1 MHPVATRD
9 CTAGS
14 RGRSF
19 IPMAELGAQL
29 QDLATRYG
37 LRDVYVFGS
46 RAQVIATRAGV
57 SQTRG
62 SQAVD
67 VADGRDADI
76 GVEPLSAGRLDPQAR
91 VRLTAE
97 LEDLLAVP
105 RVDLVV
111 LSEAPALL
119 ALEVVKGE
127 LLFTADRRAQAEHE
141 LYIMRRAA
149 DLAPFHRE
157 RVRQVLEEGAR

>member
-1 MHPVATRD
+1 MT
-9 CTAGS
+9 
-14 RGRSF
+14 
-19 IPMAELGAQL
+19 ELGERL
-29 QDLATRYG
+29 QDMATRYG

-46 RAQVIATRAGV
+46 RAQAIATRAGG
-57 SQTRG
+57 SQAQG

-67 VADGRDADI
+67 AAEGRDADI
-76 GVEPLSAGRLDPQAR
+76 GVEPLSAGGLDPQAR
-91 VRLTAE
+91 VRLTAD
-97 LEDLLAVP
+97 LEDLLAAP

-111 LSEAPALL
+111 LSEAPTLL

-127 LLFTADRRAQAEHE
+127 LLFTADPRAQAEHE